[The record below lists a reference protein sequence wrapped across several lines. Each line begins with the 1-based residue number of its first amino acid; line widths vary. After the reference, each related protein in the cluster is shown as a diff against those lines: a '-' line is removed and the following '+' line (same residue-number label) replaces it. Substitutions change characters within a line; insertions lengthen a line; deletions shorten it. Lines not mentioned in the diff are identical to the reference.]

1 MALEEESQNVTAF
14 ITPLGLYKWKRLP
27 MGRLASAQRAFQNL
41 MEFIFVGL
49 SYEVALVY
57 LDDVIVFGR
66 NFEEHLKG
74 LELVFQ
80 RLSENGLKIKGS
92 KCNFFQKH
100 VSFLGHFIS
109 ESGAEVDPEK
119 LRAVEKMKKTS
130 SIKDIRAFLGLVGYY
145 RKFIPGFGK
154 TVEPFYRL
162 LNKSNNFEWSTEC
175 TSAVAELKKKL
186 LETAVSA
193 YPNDRDQY
201 TLTTDASLT
210 VNGAILTHKQ
220 GTEERII
227 AYASKTLSKSQR
239 NYSATK
245 RELFAKFHFTHC
257 FKNYLLGQHF
267 LIITEHR
274 ILVWIYSFKEP
285 DGMVARRIV
294 KLGQF
299 NFDIKHRAGK
309 KIQHADCLSRI
320 DTEDEEQT
328 AFVNAIALD
337 LEQDD
342 TDYSSRGWQLHKL
355 QRVKLRESQQ
365 SDNILKEVYS
375 WVINKK

>member
-27 MGRLASAQRAFQNL
+27 MGRLASAPRAFQNL
-41 MEFIFVGL
+41 MELIFVGP

-66 NFEEHLKG
+66 NFEEHVKG

-100 VSFLGHFIS
+100 VSFLGHIIS
-109 ESGAEVDPEK
+109 ESGAEADPEK
-119 LRAVEKMKKTS
+119 VSAVEKMKETS
-130 SIKDIRAFLGLVGYY
+130 SLKDIRAFLGLVGYY
-145 RKFIPGFGK
+145 RKFIPGSGK
-154 TVEPFYRL
+154 TVEPLYRL

-175 TSAVAELKKKL
+175 TSAVAVLKKKL
-186 LETAVSA
+186 LEAAVLA

-220 GTEERII
+220 GTEERVI

-245 RELFAKFHFTHC
+245 RIIRNISFYPLF
-257 FKNYLLGQHF
+257 
-267 LIITEHR
+267 
-274 ILVWIYSFKEP
+274 
-285 DGMVARRIV
+285 
-294 KLGQF
+294 
-299 NFDIKHRAGK
+299 
-309 KIQHADCLSRI
+309 
-320 DTEDEEQT
+320 
-328 AFVNAIALD
+328 
-337 LEQDD
+337 
-342 TDYSSRGWQLHKL
+342 
-355 QRVKLRESQQ
+355 
-365 SDNILKEVYS
+365 
-375 WVINKK
+375 